1 MNSAPRLAESIDVLV
16 DRLSGDWRPCV
27 EAWRSSAGGRALIA
41 RIDAL
46 VASGVTVYPAQVF
59 RALQTTPLAST
70 RVVILGQ
77 DPYHGPGQAEGLAFS
92 VPPGE
97 RIPPSLR
104 NVFKEL
110 QRDLR
115 VTLPAGGHLGGW
127 ADRGVLLLNTC
138 LTVEA
143 SSPASHAKYGW
154 QALTDMIISTA
165 ANDRKPKVFM
175 LWGAHAQAKAH
186 LIDAAQA
193 GHLVLQCN
201 HPSPLA
207 ASRPPVPFVGCG
219 HFSSAVR
226 FLERCDVGA
235 SGAAGATD
243 IFDLR

>member
-1 MNSAPRLAESIDVLV
+1 MPTSSPDIRRAVLAQ
-16 DRLSGDWRPCV
+16 GDAVAALFDELR
-27 EAWRSSAGGRALIA
+27 AGSL
-41 RIDAL
+41 DA
-46 VASGVTVYPAQVF
+46 
-59 RALQTTPLAST
+59 
-70 RVVILGQ
+70 
-77 DPYHGPGQAEGLAFS
+77 HGPGVTRDTYGA
-92 VPPGE
+92 GE
-97 RIPPSLR
+97 QFGYKWDINQLLE
-104 NVFKEL
+104 KQL
-110 QRDLR
+110 IDYAR

-127 ADRGVLLLNTC
+127 ADRGALLLNTC

-207 ASRPPVPFVGCG
+207 AS
-219 HFSSAVR
+219 VR
-226 FLERCDVGA
+226 ALISR
-235 SGAAGATD
+235 
-243 IFDLR
+243 